1 MTIEELD
8 QLIEKCRELS
18 PIIDYGSICDYE
30 KFMKKYPELEEI
42 IDSDDCDGSQQID
55 RFIEYLENNSSEFID
70 GNEGNYRYEKDAW
83 DHFIEVEEESENW
96 DSMYPNRDDYDLTF
110 N

>member
-1 MTIEELD
+1 MIREELD

-18 PIIDYGSICDYE
+18 QIMDFGSEYDYE
-30 KFMKKYPELEEI
+30 KIIQKYPELETI
-42 IDSDDCDGSQQID
+42 IYSDDCENSQQID
-55 RFIEYLENNSSEFID
+55 RFIEFMETNSSEFID
-70 GNEGNYRYEKDAW
+70 ENEGNYGFEKDAW

-96 DSMYPNRDDYDLTF
+96 DSMFPNGNDD